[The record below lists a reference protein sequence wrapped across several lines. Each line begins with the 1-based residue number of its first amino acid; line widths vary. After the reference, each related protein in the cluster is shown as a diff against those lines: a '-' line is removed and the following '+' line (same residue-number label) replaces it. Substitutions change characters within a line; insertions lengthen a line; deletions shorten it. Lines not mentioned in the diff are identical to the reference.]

1 MAPEPLV
8 GQGVQRVGADRLL
21 GVGGRYVD
29 DIQPEGCLE
38 AAFLRSPLA
47 HARVTSVDLS
57 EARSAPGVVAAFDGA
72 QAAALAGPLL
82 FEMARIVP
90 EPVRRSVD
98 PLVRVQAMPSLAID
112 RVTYVGQ
119 PVAMVVA
126 ESRYLAE
133 DALQLIDVEYEDL
146 PGVVD
151 PGPAPSHARPTGC
164 AWWRPTWAAASA

>member
-1 MAPEPLV
+1 MAPEPLI
-8 GQGVQRVGADRLL
+8 GQALPRVEDDRLL
-21 GVGGRYVD
+21 RGGGRYVD

-47 HARVTSVDLS
+47 HARVTRVDLS

-98 PLVRVQAMPSLAID
+98 PLVRVQPMPS
-112 RVTYVGQ
+112 
-119 PVAMVVA
+119 
-126 ESRYLAE
+126 
-133 DALQLIDVEYEDL
+133 
-146 PGVVD
+146 
-151 PGPAPSHARPTGC
+151 
-164 AWWRPTWAAASA
+164 